1 MDDPKMVGCSLLIII
16 DFRNKPKICTK
27 SCILSLFPHG
37 KAIMVC
43 YMPFIYTKH
52 SLAEKS

>member
-43 YMPFIYTKH
+43 YMPFI
-52 SLAEKS
+52 